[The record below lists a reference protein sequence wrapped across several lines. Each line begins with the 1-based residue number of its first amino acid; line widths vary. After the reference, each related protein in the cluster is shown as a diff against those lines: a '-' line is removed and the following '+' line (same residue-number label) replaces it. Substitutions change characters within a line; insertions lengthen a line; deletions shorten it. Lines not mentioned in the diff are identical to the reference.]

1 MDIVVFMI
9 LLARFRILYVNIEQP
24 SQNILQYFHI
34 FANTSMNLILNASY
48 LAYLDFIDKNVLKVI
63 NTVHLIICS

>member
-48 LAYLDFIDKNVLKVI
+48 LA
-63 NTVHLIICS
+63 T